1 MRKSVRIIGL
11 VALLV
16 LLVAAPVD
24 MMAQKRGKAQKRKA
38 KTERTT
44 KGKAASGE
52 QTFTVNGVSFTMIHV
67 QGGTFTMG
75 ATSEQGSDAS
85 DDEKPA
91 HQVTVSSFSIGQTE
105 VTQELWQAVMDY
117 NPSRFNGTGNP
128 KYGSEIGEDTGTNL
142 KRPVEYVSWDDC
154 QLFMRKL
161 NQLTGKNF
169 RLPTEAEW
177 EYAARGGSKSRG
189 YEYSGGDTLDN
200 VAWYCDNIPSLG
212 TQSVA
217 SKSPNELGLYDMS
230 GNVWEWC
237 SDWCSDRYFN
247 ENYDSSLS
255 SNSRGPTTGSHPI
268 YRGGSWLYYAYCC
281 SVSYRNCKGLYKE
294 RDDDIGFR
302 LAL

>member
-75 ATSEQGSDAS
+75 ATSEQGSYVGNN
-85 DDEKPA
+85 EKPA
-91 HQVTVSSFSIGQTE
+91 HKVAVSSFLIGKFE
-105 VTQELWQAVMDY
+105 VTQYLWTAVMGN
-117 NPSRFNGTGNP
+117 NPSKLQG
-128 KYGSEIGEDTGTNL
+128 IGMLDL
-142 KRPVEYVSWDDC
+142 LHPVENVSWDDC
-154 QLFMRKL
+154 QEFIRKL
-161 NQLTGKNF
+161 NAATGKHF

-177 EYAARGGSKSRG
+177 EYAARGGNKSRG
-189 YEYSGGDTLDN
+189 YKYSGSNIIDDVAAYANNSVILEALNKEKLPFHGTVGTL
-200 VAWYCDNIPSLG
+200 A
-212 TQSVA
+212 
-217 SKSPNELGLYDMS
+217 PNELGIYDMS

-237 SDWCSDRYFN
+237 QDWYGEDYYSN
-247 ENYDSSLS
+247 SPS
-255 SNSRGPTTGSHPI
+255 SNPTGPSTGSNRVN
-268 YRGGSWLYYAYCC
+268 RGGSWQSSA
-281 SVSYRNCKGLYKE
+281 VSCRVSCRIYDSADLRSRYIGL
-294 RDDDIGFR
+294 R